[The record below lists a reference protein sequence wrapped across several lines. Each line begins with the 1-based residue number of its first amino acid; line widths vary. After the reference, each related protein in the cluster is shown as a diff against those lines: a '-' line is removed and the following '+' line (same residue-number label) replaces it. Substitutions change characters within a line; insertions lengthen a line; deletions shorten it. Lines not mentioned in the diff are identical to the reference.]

1 MRTRQMPGL
10 FFGEAN
16 MREAI
21 YLIAVVN
28 IVLGLYFLY
37 GKRDVFRGRTI
48 EDAASKAGKGEND
61 AGR

>member
-1 MRTRQMPGL
+1 
-10 FFGEAN
+10 

-48 EDAASKAGKGEND
+48 EDAAARDGKEKND
-61 AGR
+61 A

>member
-1 MRTRQMPGL
+1 MPGL
-10 FFGEAN
+10 FFGEEN

-48 EDAASKAGKGEND
+48 EDAAARDGKEKND
-61 AGR
+61 A

>member
-1 MRTRQMPGL
+1 MPGL
-10 FFGEAN
+10 FFGEEN

-28 IVLGLYFLY
+28 IGLGLYLLY